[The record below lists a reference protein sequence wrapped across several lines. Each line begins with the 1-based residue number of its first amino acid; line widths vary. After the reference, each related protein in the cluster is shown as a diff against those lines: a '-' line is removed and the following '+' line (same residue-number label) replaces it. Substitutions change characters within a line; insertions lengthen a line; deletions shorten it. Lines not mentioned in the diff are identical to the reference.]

1 MTLKLD
7 NVTSCQYVHKGKYLK
22 YAPAV
27 HVLGL
32 TCSKKCVD
40 HLVDHYVNFLCKK
53 LSVFCE

>member
-22 YAPAV
+22 CAPAV
-27 HVLGL
+27 HALGL

-40 HLVDHYVNFLCKK
+40 HPVDHYVNFLCKK